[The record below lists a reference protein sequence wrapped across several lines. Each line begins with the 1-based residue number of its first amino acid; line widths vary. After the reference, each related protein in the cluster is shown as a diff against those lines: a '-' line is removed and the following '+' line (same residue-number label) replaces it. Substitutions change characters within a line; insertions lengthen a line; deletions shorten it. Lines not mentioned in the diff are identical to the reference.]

1 MTDRIQ
7 RAWDK
12 LQALM
17 DEETK
22 RGGVLDV
29 DTVTPSSITSHR
41 PGYLLSPSEDVI
53 VGLQADAPLKRL
65 VKPRGGFRCVKSAL
79 KSYGYKP
86 DAAMAETFTK
96 HATTLNDLV
105 FMRYSEET
113 RKARHAH
120 LLTGLPDAYSRG
132 RIIGDYRRAA
142 LYGTTE
148 LIRRKQIDYKQ
159 LCSAVAPHDNSPPDQ
174 ETLRLRG
181 EVSAQINALKE
192 LEMMADSYG
201 VNMRMPATSFHEA
214 VQWTYLAYLAAIK
227 EQDGAAMSFGRVDA
241 FFDNYAERD
250 LANGTATEESIQEVI
265 DALIL
270 KLRMIRH
277 LRTPDYNALFAG
289 DPVWATMAIGGCL
302 PSGVPLVTKTAFR
315 IVHTL
320 TKLGPAPEP
329 NITILWSSHLPT
341 TFKQYSASVSI
352 ASSSIQYEND
362 DLMRKAG
369 FESDY
374 SIACCVSAMRTGK
387 DMQFFGARCN
397 LAKTL
402 LLALNAGRDE
412 VGNAT
417 LCPELAEHPEAVA
430 LAESSSHDEPLSY
443 DVVHHLFFDV
453 AMPFVARVY
462 VDAMCAIHSA
472 HDEAYYES
480 LEMAFHDTSVGR
492 FMAFGI
498 AGLSVVADSLSA
510 IKHAGVFVTR
520 SHTTGLTDDFTV
532 AGDFPTFGNN
542 DARVDDIAVEV
553 VSRFMEALALHKD
566 RMYRHA
572 TPTLSILT
580 ITSNIVYGKAT
591 SATPDGRKAGEP
603 FAPGA
608 NPMHERDRTGVLSS
622 LMSVSKLP
630 YIACCLDGISNT
642 FCLVPSAL
650 GRRANTGSRE
660 ANLVT
665 LLDGYF
671 ESNGH
676 HINVNVLNRSVLE
689 DARLHPERYPNLT
702 VRVSGYAVRFNTLT
716 DEQKDEFLIRTFHES
731 GSGAVAKTSVSS
743 NVLGEMSV
751 KSRHELLA
759 AERLSVEKDL
769 MTVMNDDG
777 GGGGG
782 GAGNPSAAAAAA
794 AASPVGVADIEELN
808 VNSCMCNPPGDDGE
822 ALATFQ
828 KRYREGE
835 HRELMLEMAE
845 RLASNVPSGSVLGV
859 VHSIETFTTTDGPGI
874 RAVIFL
880 QGCTRRCKFC
890 SNPDAL
896 AIYSNPSRLPTEL
909 TMSDVDIEQKV
920 LLPYLSFM
928 RPNNGGITLS
938 GGDPLVQPGFAA
950 AIFRRARLLGL
961 TTALDTA
968 VSGSPVSWDVVLP
981 HTTHV
986 LLCPKI
992 FDDDAY
998 KHLVGVDGGPVLR
1011 RFVSHLV
1018 GSYPEIRVTV
1028 RWVLLNG
1035 LTDTQEQL
1043 ERLAAFCRSLRTC
1056 FDEVELLPYHDFG
1069 RHKYDALGWRYPM
1082 EGTPPYVRAD
1092 AETFARQLEEIG
1104 VACVLGDALGT
1115 S

>member
-1 MTDRIQ
+1 MAPPSPTSLTTSSSSRLPLRTSFPGDCAVDAFIAQNYTFYDGSSHFLAPCMTDRIQ

-241 FFDNYAERD
+241 FFDIYAERD

-777 GGGGG
+777 GGGGDDDETTPIPSSETKANDVDENDADPNWKTAMRAEHMRMLDSVKMEHASTMRILIGAEPFDSVVPGQMPSRVDDVVWRVESESESSPYPVLLTTRKPSGVLPSLVGALARYTAFVQQCTGSPPQRWISSG
-782 GAGNPSAAAAAA
+782 GRDEPVRLRFQPWGAVGKNTLSWRANEGEQLLELNHEQLGDLVDSVDMLLCDNYTITQSESLLPSLAVDAASHRGGGNARLPLVIAAAAAA
-794 AASPVGVADIEELN
+794 AVAAAFKAPHLVSGVRGIFPERT
-808 VNSCMCNPPGDDGE
+808 
-822 ALATFQ
+822 ATSS
-828 KRYREGE
+828 
-835 HRELMLEMAE
+835 A
-845 RLASNVPSGSVLGV
+845 VPSSV
-859 VHSIETFTTTDGPGI
+859 ETTDG
-874 RAVIFL
+874 VEEK
-880 QGCTRRCKFC
+880 T
-890 SNPDAL
+890 
-896 AIYSNPSRLPTEL
+896 
-909 TMSDVDIEQKV
+909 VQK
-920 LLPYLSFM
+920 
-928 RPNNGGITLS
+928 
-938 GGDPLVQPGFAA
+938 
-950 AIFRRARLLGL
+950 
-961 TTALDTA
+961 
-968 VSGSPVSWDVVLP
+968 
-981 HTTHV
+981 
-986 LLCPKI
+986 
-992 FDDDAY
+992 
-998 KHLVGVDGGPVLR
+998 
-1011 RFVSHLV
+1011 
-1018 GSYPEIRVTV
+1018 
-1028 RWVLLNG
+1028 
-1035 LTDTQEQL
+1035 
-1043 ERLAAFCRSLRTC
+1043 
-1056 FDEVELLPYHDFG
+1056 
-1069 RHKYDALGWRYPM
+1069 
-1082 EGTPPYVRAD
+1082 
-1092 AETFARQLEEIG
+1092 
-1104 VACVLGDALGT
+1104 
-1115 S
+1115 